1 MPLPWS
7 ASLTMLV
14 VDDEPTFA
22 SALAHLLRR
31 DGATVESVDNGQE
44 ALARLQTQPYDVI
57 LCDLRMPALDGVTFY
72 ARLTQQYPPLRHRVI
87 FLTGDIWCADSAAF
101 LAACGQP
108 WLPKPCTITAV
119 RHAIQQVLGVGPAP
133 ESHPLSEASPSA

>member
-1 MPLPWS
+1 MPLPLS

-31 DGATVESVDNGQE
+31 DGATVEIVDNGQE

-57 LCDLRMPALDGVTFY
+57 LCDLRMPALEGVTFY

-101 LAACGQP
+101 LDACGQP

-119 RHAIQQVLGVGPAP
+119 RHAIQQVLGVGPAQ
-133 ESHPLSEASPSA
+133 ETHPVSEASHSA